1 MLLRIEAAHLCLLRD
16 ITLGLLSR
24 QVKLLTRKLW
34 LLLLLN
40 LARVDALEQ
49 LLHLMRIHALVHHLL
64 GLLLVLALVHGH
76 LVLRLILARLPTLH
90 KLRLLLEVPVHLHK
104 HLPRNLVIALE
115 LLLLLVGL
123 NHAVE
128 VVLALKHL
136 ILHAHV
142 LHLLTSQPRIV
153 WPTHHFTETI
163 LPRTHLVHQI
173 LSLALELELLSHIG
187 MHRHVRVAHASRV
200 HCKVGTRNLR
210 VVLVHVLLDHM
221 QRFKFESLSFLWLHA
236 GNLGDVVVL
245 DVLIADLLEDFPREL
260 TD

>member
-34 LLLLLN
+34 LLLLLLN
-40 LARVDALEQ
+40 LTGVDALEQ

-76 LVLRLILARLPTLH
+76 LVLRLILACLPTLH

-123 NHAVE
+123 HHAVE
-128 VVLALKHL
+128 VILAL
-136 ILHAHV
+136 
-142 LHLLTSQPRIV
+142 
-153 WPTHHFTETI
+153 
-163 LPRTHLVHQI
+163 
-173 LSLALELELLSHIG
+173 
-187 MHRHVRVAHASRV
+187 
-200 HCKVGTRNLR
+200 
-210 VVLVHVLLDHM
+210 
-221 QRFKFESLSFLWLHA
+221 
-236 GNLGDVVVL
+236 
-245 DVLIADLLEDFPREL
+245 
-260 TD
+260 